1 MEVQHPALVD
11 GADQEPNGLQLLSR
25 CSVCFFVFLLF
36 LKCLSMFTWAPSLA
50 LGSDTGRMLNRPRG
64 PARLSSTGAFLLLFF
79 FFRDTLP
86 PPRLANGR
94 EDKLHLND
102 VIISDAASC
111 NQGRGAGSGIRREVL
126 HAWVGRQAEPG
137 CGAFICLLSPSVLR
151 EKRKPRR
158 KKRKGGRRD
167 TKGSK
172 R

>member
-1 MEVQHPALVD
+1 MKFGIQSWSTGLIKNPTAFHSCVAAL
-11 GADQEPNGLQLLSR
+11 
-25 CSVCFFVFLLF
+25 FVFLFLF
-36 LKCLSMFTWAPSLA
+36 FKFLSMFTRATSPA

-64 PARLSSTGAFLLLFF
+64 PARRPASARLVRFL

-126 HAWVGRQAEPG
+126 YAWVGRQAEPG

-151 EKRKPRR
+151 EKRKPRGEGH
-158 KKRKGGRRD
+158 KG
-167 TKGSK
+167 K
-172 R
+172 